1 MSKARWSLATQIVES
16 FQLSGAAAAAVYVCA
31 ILLCMVIPYLLGS
44 LNFGL
49 IISRNKYHD
58 DIRKHGSGNAGTT
71 NMLRTYGKGAAVA
84 TLIGDMLKAAVAVGL
99 GYLLINFQADVY
111 TDAGKWAG
119 AFGEKPGAAVAGLF
133 VMLGHMFPCFY
144 KFKGGKGVATMAM
157 VILMLNPIAF
167 LILLGIFIIIAAC
180 TRYVSLASI
189 MGAILCPIILTAFE
203 QAKGSFM
210 TGITSVLMAVLV
222 VFMHRENIK
231 RLKDGKESKLSFRK
245 KKDGQEAAAEAPL
258 SRSQRKKQQQQQ
270 KKADE
275 ERREEYT
282 YVHCPGCGSLI
293 PQSRRVCAY
302 CNTVNP
308 QYVPDPA
315 EEKDGGKKNSQR
327 VRNKDRNSKSEK
339 SGT

>member
-99 GYLLINFQADVY
+99 GYLLINFQVDVY
-111 TDAGKWAG
+111 TEAGKWAG

-258 SRSQRKKQQQQQ
+258 SRSQRKKQLQQQ

-275 ERREEYT
+275 EKREEYT

>member
-71 NMLRTYGKGAAVA
+71 NMLRTYGTGAAVV
-84 TLIGDMLKAAVAVGL
+84 TLLGDMLKAAVAVGL
-99 GYLLINFQADVY
+99 GYLLINFQVDVY
-111 TDAGKWAG
+111 TEAGKWAG

-275 ERREEYT
+275 EKREEYT

-315 EEKDGGKKNSQR
+315 EEKDGGRKNSQR